1 MKIVSTEKAPKAIG
15 PYSQAVEAKGF
26 VFCSG
31 QIGINPSSGNVE
43 GTTIEE
49 QTRQVMNNLSAV
61 LQAAGSDLGKVVKC
75 TVFLQDIEEFQAF
88 NEVYGEF
95 FSSNPPSRT
104 TIQAGKL
111 PRGAKVEIDAIAMR
125 D

>member
-1 MKIVSTEKAPKAIG
+1 
-15 PYSQAVEAKGF
+15 
-26 VFCSG
+26 
-31 QIGINPSSGNVE
+31 
-43 GTTIEE
+43 
-49 QTRQVMNNLSAV
+49 MNNLSAV

-88 NEVYGEF
+88 NKVYGEF
-95 FSSNPPSRT
+95 FNSNPPSRT